1 MASAEAVTLDV
12 TLNVSPTLSL
22 SDPEARIDIKLSVK
36 VSESTRAG
44 TPITLLAHNSIFDV
58 DPINP
63 FFDVFARGL
72 FTSFNSV
79 EDPEGRSIWPNPCV
93 RVKEGLD
100 TNEPDLRKRSI
111 NFFTLPGDSSQEA
124 AVNHH
129 IDWERLFRH
138 SDRATPGLYNVTSKS
153 QLKRGERFEI
163 RVNEKRRV
171 SVLWWCFGDLNTD
184 LKDKRFH
191 SWILDKYGDGSPPDE
206 DFLRKGNWVLGED
219 PEKSSLEIRMVPGG
233 NSVVEIVE

>member
-1 MASAEAVTLDV
+1 MASAPAVTLDV

-22 SDPEARIDIKLSVK
+22 SDPEAKIDIQLSVK
-36 VSESTRAG
+36 IAESTRAG
-44 TPITLLAHNSIFDV
+44 TPITLLAHKSIFDV

-79 EDPEGRSIWPNPCV
+79 EDPEGRSIWLNPCV

-100 TNEPDLRKRSI
+100 TNEPDLRKRGV
-111 NFFTLPGDSSQEA
+111 NFFTIRGDSSQEVV
-124 AVNHH
+124 VNHH
-129 IDWERLFRH
+129 LTWDRLFRH
-138 SDRATPGLYNVTSKS
+138 SDRGTPGLDNITQKN
-153 QLKRGERFEI
+153 QLKLGERFEI
-163 RVNEKRRV
+163 GVNERRRV

-191 SWILDKYGDGSPPDE
+191 SWIMDNYGDGHPPDE
-206 DFLRKGNWVLGED
+206 DILRNGNWVLGED

-233 NSVVEIVE
+233 NSVIEIVE